1 MIPAPWQFVLLAL
14 AAYRLTRLIG
24 WDVITR
30 PIRETVVGRYE
41 EGSGKKARDTERG
54 RKLRSYRRKLD
65 EFIHCPFCLGFWVS
79 VALWLVWSWQPH
91 WTLIALTP
99 FALNAAVGLTTKNL
113 DA

>member
-1 MIPAPWQFVLLAL
+1 MIPGPWQFVILAL

-30 PIRETVVGRYE
+30 PAREALVGRYE

-54 RKLRSYRRKLD
+54 RKLGTYHRKLD
-65 EFIHCPFCLGFWVS
+65 EFIHCPFCGGFWVS
-79 VALWLVWSWQPH
+79 LAIYLMWQWHPH
-91 WTLIALTP
+91 ICIVIVTP
-99 FALNAAVGLTTKNL
+99 LAVSAVVGLVTKNL